1 MPQPLLK
8 HHWPMRL
15 FPLRAK
21 RELPHADSLAAC
33 ASTSDGGITC
43 TLRSSCSA
51 CSSLSSVV
59 TRYLVKMLLN
69 FFCSA
74 LFNLLPAC
82 HFSISSRSDKMRA
95 LASCTN
101 GSKKLKKASFFSL
114 TSEYSEKL
122 GRGASTAVTAV
133 LARLSGLE
141 SHPAKE
147 SNSAKINIF
156 LINTSDQLSLITK
169 FRVQFQDHTV
179 IC

>member
-1 MPQPLLK
+1 
-8 HHWPMRL
+8 
-15 FPLRAK
+15 
-21 RELPHADSLAAC
+21 
-33 ASTSDGGITC
+33 
-43 TLRSSCSA
+43 
-51 CSSLSSVV
+51 
-59 TRYLVKMLLN
+59 MLLN

-156 LINTSDQLSLITK
+156 LINTSDQDRKSTRLNSSHVRISYAVFCLK
-169 FRVQFQDHTV
+169 KKKK
-179 IC
+179 

>member
-15 FPLRAK
+15 FPSRAK
-21 RELPHADSLAAC
+21 RELPHADSLAVC

-82 HFSISSRSDKMRA
+82 HFSISSRSDKIDR
-95 LASCTN
+95 
-101 GSKKLKKASFFSL
+101 K
-114 TSEYSEKL
+114 
-122 GRGASTAVTAV
+122 ST
-133 LARLSGLE
+133 RLNS
-141 SHPAKE
+141 SH
-147 SNSAKINIF
+147 
-156 LINTSDQLSLITK
+156 
-169 FRVQFQDHTV
+169 V
-179 IC
+179 